1 MNKQEYIA
9 NLKIQLKDE
18 KYETVCQVIE
28 YYEEIID
35 DCIEEFNIIF
45 HYYFTYIRFPFMG
58 FFISSCIF
66 IDFKYLYNDLVY
78 SYCYM

>member
-28 YYEEIID
+28 YYEEIMLKGMLIGQAKTED
-35 DCIEEFNIIF
+35 INIIL
-45 HYYFTYIRFPFMG
+45 
-58 FFISSCIF
+58 
-66 IDFKYLYNDLVY
+66 K
-78 SYCYM
+78 

>member
-35 DCIEEFNIIF
+35 DCIEEGKNENEVI
-45 HYYFTYIRFPFMG
+45 
-58 FFISSCIF
+58 
-66 IDFKYLYNDLVY
+66 NN
-78 SYCYM
+78 